1 MDDDVLFQKLLKV
14 LKETPQAKKAN
25 VVEAAPPAQQP
36 VVAAA
41 AILSS
46 KTDDDMVDLL
56 RKILAS
62 EKVAHVA
69 QKTALNTAFAA
80 ASSTASQTRQ
90 AISQGLTTAK
100 EKMAIVASDV
110 ADRARGLWAKRNV
123 AKGFVASVP
132 CRVTEFMSAI
142 AETSAE
148 GAQKVSQLIGPYLDE
163 MKIKAR
169 PVFHSRL
176 GEMNQEKLEFLR
188 KSLSPEKFAEVLKGL
203 GARPPR
209 VQPDAARY
217 MANLGIPS
225 RAYSRVFEAP
235 SGTGVSTRTSSRPNV
250 VLTGPGVSTRT
261 SSRPNVDLPRVP
273 SRPSG
278 LFSRPSSRTRMDPA
292 AAKAQAQAA
301 EKAAAEAKA
310 AADKAAA
317 EKAAAEKAQAQ
328 AAVSA
333 AAAPAPATQ
342 NNKFKNLDK
351 KSLDDLIRFRKAN
364 PANKNKVNTYI
375 EYKMER
381 LLRNAGAYGTSS
393 LKTAMRHLRNV
404 PNLPGRDRII
414 ETVRARIDEIEY
426 RTRND
431 PRRALEKLR
440 NLKRDIGSGNQNIR
454 SMFSNAERNY
464 QRRVENERRRRMN
477 ENRERRGLEPLPV
490 PPSRNRLPPL
500 GNVPMVLNPPPNQT
514 QPNLRPR
521 NNYGPLPPPPPL
533 PVEEPPLNMGEIKAI
548 NNAGGANKALNLVT
562 NAGGPNNVLRAANQ
576 LKEAGNNPN
585 LAIAKGADPKNVRIV
600 LQLGGA
606 NNASK
611 VAAATPKLRRRR
623 RRRAPKK
630 TVRKTKAAPRVKDI
644 KKILRHLGTK
654 EDLLKRLPKNDRAKV
669 EKESKNAVATRLT
682 SYLLRRTKKK

>member
-169 PVFHSRL
+169 PIFHSRL
-176 GEMNQEKLEFLR
+176 GEMSQEKLEFLR

-278 LFSRPSSRTRMDPA
+278 LFSRPSSRTRMEVPPPPPPPA
-292 AAKAQAQAA
+292 A
-301 EKAAAEAKA
+301 
-310 AADKAAA
+310 
-317 EKAAAEKAQAQ
+317 
-328 AAVSA
+328 A

>member
-261 SSRPNVDLPRVP
+261 SSRRNVDLPRVP

-278 LFSRPSSRTRMDPA
+278 LFSRPSSRTRMEVPPPPPPPA
-292 AAKAQAQAA
+292 A
-301 EKAAAEAKA
+301 
-310 AADKAAA
+310 
-317 EKAAAEKAQAQ
+317 
-328 AAVSA
+328 A

>member
-142 AETSAE
+142 AETSAG

-278 LFSRPSSRTRMDPA
+278 LFSRPSSRTRMEVPPPPPPPA
-292 AAKAQAQAA
+292 A
-301 EKAAAEAKA
+301 
-310 AADKAAA
+310 
-317 EKAAAEKAQAQ
+317 
-328 AAVSA
+328 A

>member
-278 LFSRPSSRTRMDPA
+278 LFSRPSSRTRMEVPPPPPPPA
-292 AAKAQAQAA
+292 A
-301 EKAAAEAKA
+301 
-310 AADKAAA
+310 
-317 EKAAAEKAQAQ
+317 
-328 AAVSA
+328 A

>member
-278 LFSRPSSRTRMDPA
+278 LFSRPSSRTRMEVPPPPPPPA
-292 AAKAQAQAA
+292 A
-301 EKAAAEAKA
+301 
-310 AADKAAA
+310 
-317 EKAAAEKAQAQ
+317 
-328 AAVSA
+328 A

-606 NNASK
+606 NNAST

>member
-1 MDDDVLFQKLLKV
+1 MGDDVLFQKLLKV

-25 VVEAAPPAQQP
+25 VVKETPPAQQSEA
-36 VVAAA
+36 AAA

-261 SSRPNVDLPRVP
+261 SSRPNVVLPRAP
-273 SRPSG
+273 RLSGG
-278 LFSRPSSRTRMDPA
+278 LFSRPSSSTRMEVPPPPPPPPA
-292 AAKAQAQAA
+292 A
-301 EKAAAEAKA
+301 
-310 AADKAAA
+310 
-317 EKAAAEKAQAQ
+317 
-328 AAVSA
+328 A

>member
-1 MDDDVLFQKLLKV
+1 MDNDVLFQKLLKV
-14 LKETPQAKKAN
+14 LKETPQAKKAS

-36 VVAAA
+36 VAAAA

-46 KTDDDMVDLL
+46 KTDDDMVALL

-62 EKVAHVA
+62 KQVSSETQEAAVNG
-69 QKTALNTAFAA
+69 ALAA
-80 ASSTASQTRQ
+80 ASTTASQTRE
-90 AISQGLTTAK
+90 AISQRLTNARDT
-100 EKMAIVASDV
+100 MASVASDV
-110 ADRARGLWAKRNV
+110 ADKARGLWAQRNV

-132 CRVTEFMSAI
+132 CRVTKLMSDI
-142 AETSAE
+142 AGLSAKA
-148 GAQKVSQLIGPYLDE
+148 AQGVSAHLGPYLDE

-203 GARPPR
+203 GARPSR
-209 VQPDAARY
+209 VQPDVARY

-261 SSRPNVDLPRVP
+261 SSRPNVVLTGPGVSTRKPRLPG
-273 SRPSG
+273 G
-278 LFSRPSSRTRMDPA
+278 LFSRPSSRTRMEAAVAPTQA
-292 AAKAQAQAA
+292 AAVP
-301 EKAAAEAKA
+301 
-310 AADKAAA
+310 
-317 EKAAAEKAQAQ
+317 
-328 AAVSA
+328 AV
-333 AAAPAPATQ
+333 PAPVAQ

-375 EYKMER
+375 EYKMDR

-426 RTRND
+426 RTRDD

-490 PPSRNRLPPL
+490 PLSRNRLPPM
-500 GNVPMVLNPPPNQT
+500 GNVPMVLNPPPNQA

-654 EDLLKRLPKNDRAKV
+654 ADLLKRLPKNDRAKV

>member
-14 LKETPQAKKAN
+14 LKETPQAKKAS

-36 VVAAA
+36 VAAAA

-46 KTDDDMVDLL
+46 KTDDDMVALL

-62 EKVAHVA
+62 KQVSSEA
-69 QKTALNTAFAA
+69 QKTAWKTALAT
-80 ASSTASQTRQ
+80 ASSTASQTRE
-90 AISQGLTTAK
+90 AILEKLKTAR
-100 EKMAIVASDV
+100 ETMASVASDV
-110 ADRARGLWAKRNV
+110 ADRARGLWAQRNV
-123 AKGFVASVP
+123 AKGLVASVP
-132 CRVTEFMSAI
+132 CRVTEIMSDI
-142 AETSAE
+142 AGTSAE
-148 GAQKVSQLIGPYLDE
+148 AAQEVSRWIGPYLDK

-188 KSLSPEKFAEVLKGL
+188 KFLSPKKFAEVLKGL

-250 VLTGPGVSTRT
+250 VLTGPRVSTRT
-261 SSRPNVDLPRVP
+261 SSRPNVVLPRVP
-273 SRPSG
+273 RLPGG
-278 LFSRPSSRTRMDPA
+278 LFSRPSSSTRMEVPPPPPPPPA
-292 AAKAQAQAA
+292 A
-301 EKAAAEAKA
+301 
-310 AADKAAA
+310 
-317 EKAAAEKAQAQ
+317 
-328 AAVSA
+328 A

-500 GNVPMVLNPPPNQT
+500 GNVPMVLNPPPNQE

>member
-250 VLTGPGVSTRT
+250 VL
-261 SSRPNVDLPRVP
+261 PRVP
-273 SRPSG
+273 RLPGG
-278 LFSRPSSRTRMDPA
+278 LFSRPSSRTRMEVPPPPPPPA
-292 AAKAQAQAA
+292 A
-301 EKAAAEAKA
+301 
-310 AADKAAA
+310 
-317 EKAAAEKAQAQ
+317 
-328 AAVSA
+328 A

>member
-261 SSRPNVDLPRVP
+261 SSRPNVVLPRAP
-273 SRPSG
+273 RLSGG
-278 LFSRPSSRTRMDPA
+278 LFSRPSSSTRMEVPPPPPPPPA
-292 AAKAQAQAA
+292 A
-301 EKAAAEAKA
+301 
-310 AADKAAA
+310 
-317 EKAAAEKAQAQ
+317 
-328 AAVSA
+328 A

>member
-1 MDDDVLFQKLLKV
+1 MDAAVA
-14 LKETPQAKKAN
+14 TTQA
-25 VVEAAPPAQQP
+25 AAVPPPPPPPPA
-36 VVAAA
+36 A
-41 AILSS
+41 
-46 KTDDDMVDLL
+46 
-56 RKILAS
+56 
-62 EKVAHVA
+62 
-69 QKTALNTAFAA
+69 
-80 ASSTASQTRQ
+80 
-90 AISQGLTTAK
+90 
-100 EKMAIVASDV
+100 
-110 ADRARGLWAKRNV
+110 
-123 AKGFVASVP
+123 
-132 CRVTEFMSAI
+132 
-142 AETSAE
+142 
-148 GAQKVSQLIGPYLDE
+148 
-163 MKIKAR
+163 
-169 PVFHSRL
+169 
-176 GEMNQEKLEFLR
+176 
-188 KSLSPEKFAEVLKGL
+188 
-203 GARPPR
+203 
-209 VQPDAARY
+209 
-217 MANLGIPS
+217 
-225 RAYSRVFEAP
+225 
-235 SGTGVSTRTSSRPNV
+235 
-250 VLTGPGVSTRT
+250 
-261 SSRPNVDLPRVP
+261 
-273 SRPSG
+273 
-278 LFSRPSSRTRMDPA
+278 
-292 AAKAQAQAA
+292 
-301 EKAAAEAKA
+301 
-310 AADKAAA
+310 
-317 EKAAAEKAQAQ
+317 
-328 AAVSA
+328 A

-375 EYKMER
+375 EYKMDR

-464 QRRVENERRRRMN
+464 QRRVENERRRRVN

-623 RRRAPKK
+623 RRRVPKK

-654 EDLLKRLPKNDRAKV
+654 ADLLKRLPKNDRAKV

>member
-123 AKGFVASVP
+123 AKGLVASVP
-132 CRVTEFMSAI
+132 CQVTEIMSAI
-142 AETSAE
+142 AGSGAK
-148 GAQKVSQLIGPYLDE
+148 GAQAVSRWIGPYLDE

-278 LFSRPSSRTRMDPA
+278 LFSRPSSRTRMEVPPPPPPPA
-292 AAKAQAQAA
+292 A
-301 EKAAAEAKA
+301 
-310 AADKAAA
+310 
-317 EKAAAEKAQAQ
+317 
-328 AAVSA
+328 A

>member
-278 LFSRPSSRTRMDPA
+278 LFSRPSSRTRMEVPPPPPPPA
-292 AAKAQAQAA
+292 A
-301 EKAAAEAKA
+301 
-310 AADKAAA
+310 
-317 EKAAAEKAQAQ
+317 
-328 AAVSA
+328 A

-500 GNVPMVLNPPPNQT
+500 GNVPMVLNPPPNQE

>member
-14 LKETPQAKKAN
+14 LKETPQAKKASM
-25 VVEAAPPAQQP
+25 VEEAPPAQQP

-46 KTDDDMVDLL
+46 KTDDDMVALL

-62 EKVAHVA
+62 KQVSSEA
-69 QKTALNTAFAA
+69 QETVMNTALAT
-80 ASSTASQTRQ
+80 ASSTASQTRE
-90 AISQGLTTAK
+90 AISQGLANAK
-100 EKMAIVASDV
+100 EKMASVASGV
-110 ADRARGLWAKRNV
+110 ADTARGLWAKRNV
-123 AKGFVASVP
+123 AKGLVARWP
-132 CRVTEFMSAI
+132 CRVTEIMSAI
-142 AETSAE
+142 AGS
-148 GAQKVSQLIGPYLDE
+148 GAKAAQEVSTHLGPYLDE

-169 PVFHSRL
+169 PIFHSRL
-176 GEMNQEKLEFLR
+176 GEMSQEKLEFLR

-250 VLTGPGVSTRT
+250 VLTGPGVSTR
-261 SSRPNVDLPRVP
+261 RPRLPG
-273 SRPSG
+273 G
-278 LFSRPSSRTRMDPA
+278 LFSGPSSSTRMEVPA
-292 AAKAQAQAA
+292 AALAPPPPPPPAA
-301 EKAAAEAKA
+301 
-310 AADKAAA
+310 
-317 EKAAAEKAQAQ
+317 
-328 AAVSA
+328 A

-375 EYKMER
+375 EYKMDR

-464 QRRVENERRRRMN
+464 QRRVENERRRRVN

-623 RRRAPKK
+623 RRRVPKK

-654 EDLLKRLPKNDRAKV
+654 ADLLKRLPKNDRAKV

>member
-132 CRVTEFMSAI
+132 GRVTEFMSAI

-278 LFSRPSSRTRMDPA
+278 LFSRPSSRTRMEVPPPPPPPA
-292 AAKAQAQAA
+292 A
-301 EKAAAEAKA
+301 
-310 AADKAAA
+310 
-317 EKAAAEKAQAQ
+317 
-328 AAVSA
+328 A

>member
-176 GEMNQEKLEFLR
+176 GEMSQEKLEFLR

-278 LFSRPSSRTRMDPA
+278 LFSRPSSRTRMEVPPPPPPPA
-292 AAKAQAQAA
+292 A
-301 EKAAAEAKA
+301 
-310 AADKAAA
+310 
-317 EKAAAEKAQAQ
+317 
-328 AAVSA
+328 A

>member
-1 MDDDVLFQKLLKV
+1 MDDDVLFQKLLEV

-25 VVEAAPPAQQP
+25 VVKETPPAQQSEA
-36 VVAAA
+36 AAA

-100 EKMAIVASDV
+100 EKMASVASDV
-110 ADRARGLWAKRNV
+110 ADKARGLWAKRNV

-278 LFSRPSSRTRMDPA
+278 LFSRPSSRTRMEVPPPPPPPA
-292 AAKAQAQAA
+292 A
-301 EKAAAEAKA
+301 
-310 AADKAAA
+310 
-317 EKAAAEKAQAQ
+317 
-328 AAVSA
+328 A

-576 LKEAGNNPN
+576 LTEAGNNPN